1 VRTRASALLGASL
14 LTVSTLAVVAPAA
27 VAADPTTPAAC
38 EADVS
43 AVGEV
48 QGTTDTSPLVGQTV
62 TVRGVVVGDYQGS
75 SPALG
80 GFYLQDAGD
89 GDPATSDGLFVFNR
103 GASPV
108 ALGDEV
114 SVTGAVSEFQ
124 GQTQLAGRD
133 GTTVCATGK
142 RVRPTALRLPLA
154 SSEALERLE
163 GMLVRLPQRLSVT
176 ETFQLGRF
184 GELRLSSGG
193 RLRQPTD
200 VATPGEA
207 AAAVAAG
214 NARNVV
220 RLDDGTNAQ
229 NPDPIVFG
237 RGGRPLSASNT
248 LRGGDTV
255 RDATGVMTY
264 TWAGN
269 AASGNAYRVRPVG
282 ALGGQARFEASNP
295 RPERAPRVGGRLQV
309 ASANLLNFFDTTSGC
324 RFGTTGEE
332 ADCRGADNEVELE
345 RQVAKE
351 VAALRALDAHV
362 VGVMEVENDGYGADS
377 ALGYLVDAL
386 NAAGGPRWDLV
397 DVDAATGTPDAAGTD
412 AIKTAFLYRTNRVAP
427 VGGQTWTDTGSELW
441 ERRPVAQTFRDRAG
455 RRVTVVVNHFKSK
468 GSCPTTGPDADQG
481 DGQGCWNARRTQQA
495 ERLATWVAD
504 DVVPAAFDRDV
515 MLLGDFNAYS
525 QEDPVR
531 VLREAGFV
539 DLVRRF
545 QGRGSYSYAFDG
557 QWGSLDH
564 AFASRSLLRQ
574 VTGADDH
581 HTNADEPSVLD
592 YNTEFKSAGQV
603 ASLYAPDQF
612 RNSDHDALRVGLAL
626 SHDHGKGHGKG
637 PGRGHGPGRG

>member
-1 VRTRASALLGASL
+1 M
-14 LTVSTLAVVAPAA
+14 
-27 VAADPTTPAAC
+27 TP
-38 EADVS
+38 
-43 AVGEV
+43 VGEV
-48 QGTTDTSPLVGQTV
+48 QGTTGTSPLSGQTV
-62 TVRGVVVGDYQGS
+62 TIRGVVVGDHQGA

-89 GDPATSDGLFVFNR
+89 GDRATSDGVFVFNR
-103 GASPV
+103 GGPPV
-108 ALGDEV
+108 ALGDQV
-114 SVTGAVSEFQ
+114 TVTGAISEFQ
-124 GQTQLAGRD
+124 GQTQVSGRD
-133 GTTVCATGK
+133 TTTVCGTGAT
-142 RVRPTALRLPLA
+142 VRSTPLRLPLA
-154 SSEALERLE
+154 SADALERHE

-184 GELRLSSGG
+184 GEVRLSSGG

-200 VATPGEA
+200 VVAPGADA
-207 AAAVAAG
+207 AALQAA
-214 NARNVV
+214 NNRNVI

-237 RGGRPLSASNT
+237 RGGEPLSATNT

-255 RDATGVMTY
+255 RGATGVMTY

-269 AASGNAYRVRPVG
+269 AASGNAYRLRPVG
-282 ALGGQARFEASNP
+282 ALGGQARFEATNP
-295 RPERAPRVGGRLQV
+295 RPKHAPKVGGRLQV
-309 ASANLLNFFDTTSGC
+309 ASANLLNFFDTASGC
-324 RFGTTGEE
+324 RFGTTGGP
-332 ADCRGADNEVELE
+332 ADCRGADDAVELE

-351 VAALRALDAHV
+351 VAALRATDADV
-362 VGVMEVENDGYGADS
+362 VGVMEVENDGYAADS
-377 ALGYLVDAL
+377 ALGYLVDRL
-386 NAAGGPRWDLV
+386 NAARGPRWSYV

-412 AIKTAFLYRTNRVAP
+412 AIKSGFLYRTHRVSP
-427 VGGQTWTDTGSELW
+427 VKGRTWADTASPVW

-455 RRVTVVVNHFKSK
+455 RQLTVVVNHFKSK
-468 GSCPTTGPDADQG
+468 GSCPAAATDPDADQG
-481 DGQGCWNARRTQQA
+481 DGQSCWNARRTEQA
-495 ERLATWVAD
+495 ERLATWVRGT
-504 DVVPAAFDRDV
+504 VVPAAGDPDV

-531 VLREAGFV
+531 VLREAGYT

-545 QGRGSYSYAFDG
+545 QGRSSYSYAFDG

-612 RNSDHDALRVGLAL
+612 RNSDHDALRVGLELTGPRA
-626 SHDHGKGHGKG
+626 KK
-637 PGRGHGPGRG
+637 PGRGRG